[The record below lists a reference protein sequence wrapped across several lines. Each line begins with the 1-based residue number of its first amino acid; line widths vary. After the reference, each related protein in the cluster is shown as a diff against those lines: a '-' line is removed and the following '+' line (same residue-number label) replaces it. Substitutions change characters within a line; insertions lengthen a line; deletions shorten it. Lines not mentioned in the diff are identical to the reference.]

1 MLSGRVRNIFER
13 VTVLAPAAGFRGS
26 IRRRHK
32 LEILGGS
39 VSNPGQLGGSKSSC
53 TEYLVSARSKENGA
67 VRGCCSDNADMVSF
81 ALGHNWIAFLG
92 DVVFCGPPLSANVPR
107 TGNKQKYARLGELF
121 GCG

>member
-39 VSNPGQLGGSKSSC
+39 ISSPGQLGVSKSSC
-53 TEYLVSARSKENGA
+53 TEHLVSARSKENGT
-67 VRGCCSDNADMVSF
+67 VRGCCSDNADVVSF

-92 DVVFCGPPLSANVPR
+92 DVDFCGPPL
-107 TGNKQKYARLGELF
+107 
-121 GCG
+121 